1 MATLV
6 FGASAN
12 ACACPYAISTTGE
25 LVKSPKVAV
34 IGLGT
39 MGAQCLWQLSR
50 RGIDVTGY
58 ETYAPGHARAGA
70 GGDSRLFRTVELE
83 DARYSPVVARADEL
97 WDELQKESRRELRTI
112 TGVLL
117 TGAPEDPEMQRA
129 VQNAAATGTPHMI
142 WNERTLVRRIPQFR
156 PDPGDIAIWDARGG
170 FIRPELSVATAAGVA
185 ERLGARI
192 CRNRQVLEVSQSS
205 DRVHIRTDAGTD
217 IYDQAIVAV
226 GVWTPKLLPR
236 FRDLIMPRRL
246 ISAWFFARDAEYLAG
261 LPPFIRPLSTY
272 AYGVP
277 TVDGNAVKIGLGFA
291 HHMRADDP
299 DQVERT
305 VQPDELAPFQEVVQ
319 RYLPG
324 LDPHPMR
331 TETYL
336 EGYTPTRR
344 EWIGEH
350 PDMPGVL
357 VLAGFSGH
365 GFKECP
371 AIGEAAVDRLL
382 GSTPTV
388 DLDFL
393 EDGRAPF

>member
-1 MATLV
+1 M
-6 FGASAN
+6 
-12 ACACPYAISTTGE
+12 
-25 LVKSPKVAV
+25 
-34 IGLGT
+34 
-39 MGAQCLWQLSR
+39 
-50 RGIDVTGY
+50 
-58 ETYAPGHARAGA
+58 
-70 GGDSRLFRTVELE
+70 
-83 DARYSPVVARADEL
+83 VARADEL

-185 ERLGARI
+185 ERLGARV
-192 CRNRQVLEVSQSS
+192 CRNRQVLDVSQSS

-217 IYDQAIVAV
+217 IYDRAIVAV
-226 GVWTPKLLPR
+226 GAWTPKLLPR
-236 FRDLIMPRRL
+236 FRDLILPRRL

-299 DQVERT
+299 DRVERT

-336 EGYTPTRR
+336 EGIRR
-344 EWIGEH
+344 RGAN
-350 PDMPGVL
+350 GL
-357 VLAGFSGH
+357 V
-365 GFKECP
+365 
-371 AIGEAAVDRLL
+371 
-382 GSTPTV
+382 STPTCRACWCSRGSP
-388 DLDFL
+388 DTASRNARRS
-393 EDGRAPF
+393 EKRPSIGCWGRPPRSTSTSSRTVEPPSDCSTLTYDRPHGWSTMIALLTRPHCRPGRNRRRPAVSSAGRLS